1 MPVRLATLL
10 LACFPL
16 LAMAQEDLVEQLLGQ
31 MTLEEKVGQLTQLRV
46 KGMPTGPLIDLDN
59 ELPLPIKTVG
69 SILDTY
75 GAEQTLQLQRAAVES
90 SRLHIPLLFAFDVL
104 HGFRTAFPV
113 PLAEAAAW
121 DPDLT
126 QRTARAAAVEATAA
140 GVHWTFAPMLDI
152 TRDPRW
158 GRVVEGAGEDP
169 FLASALAVARVRGTH
184 GDGPPDTSF
193 MLATAKHF
201 VAYGAAEGGRDYN
214 SADLSQRSLK
224 EVYLPPFQAA
234 VEAGVDAVMPG
245 FEELAGTPMHSNAAL
260 LRGLLR
266 GRWGFSGIIVSDWM
280 GVAELVAHG
289 VAASPADAAR
299 QALHAGIDIDMASQS
314 FNRYLPDL
322 VRSGQVQSSS
332 VDDAVRNVLRAKQ
345 RLGLFEHPY
354 RYSDPDRERAQ
365 TLTPALRALARE
377 AGQKSI
383 VLLKNT
389 DALLPLPKDLHRVL
403 VVGSLA
409 ADAQATLG
417 SWAPAARAEDSVTVL
432 QGIQRAVSSR
442 TQVLYQPGAS
452 PTSPDTQGIAA
463 AQEAARQVDVV
474 VAVLG
479 ETAAMSGEAASRAD
493 LGLPG
498 AQDALLHALRATG
511 KPVVLVLMNGRPLAL
526 SRSAH
531 HTPAIL
537 EAWFLG
543 SEMGHAVADV
553 LFGDV
558 NPSGKLPITF
568 ARSVGQVPLYYAHRH
583 TGRPA
588 TGKTLYESGYLD
600 LPSTPAY
607 PFGFGLS
614 YTTFTYLKPRL
625 SSKHLASTQTLTVR
639 VTVSNTG
646 PRAGDEIVQLY
657 LRDDVASVTRPV
669 RQLRGF
675 RKVHLA
681 SREARTVEF
690 ILDQQDF
697 ALLNEHLLPVI
708 EAGTFTVFVGG
719 SSTTDNQATFEVT
732 DSRRLPS
739 LGSAIPKM
747 LRR

>member
-193 MLATAKHF
+193 MLATAKHL

-732 DSRRLPS
+732 DSRRLPT
-739 LGSAIPKM
+739 LGSAIPRM

>member
-1 MPVRLATLL
+1 MSVRLAALL

-16 LAMAQEDLVEQLLGQ
+16 LAVAQNDLVEQLLGQ
-31 MTLEEKVGQLTQLRV
+31 MTLEEKVGQLSQLGTQDTA
-46 KGMPTGPLIDLDN
+46 TGPVIDQGGQPQTTMLN
-59 ELPLPIKTVG
+59 VG
-69 SILDTY
+69 SVLNTH
-75 GAEQTLQLQRAAVES
+75 GAERTRKLQQIVVEG
-90 SRLHIPLLFAFDVL
+90 SRLHIPLLFAYDVV
-104 HGFRTAFPV
+104 HGFRTVFPV

-121 DPDLT
+121 DPDLA
-126 QRTARAAAVEATAA
+126 QRTARAAAVEATAG
-140 GVHWTFAPMLDI
+140 GVHWAFAPMLDI

-158 GRVVEGAGEDP
+158 GRVAEGAGEDP
-169 FLASALAVARVRGTH
+169 LLASALAVARVRGIH
-184 GDGPPDTSF
+184 GGGPTDASF

-214 SADLSQRSLK
+214 GADLSQRSLK

-245 FEELAGTPMHSNAAL
+245 FQELAGTPMHSNAPL
-260 LRGLLR
+260 LKGLLR

-280 GVAELVAHG
+280 GVSELVLHG

-299 QALHAGIDIDMASQS
+299 QALQAGVEIDMVSQS
-314 FNRYLPDL
+314 YSRYLPDL
-322 VRSGQVQSSS
+322 VRNGQVQLAS
-332 VDDAVRNVLRAKQ
+332 VDNAVRNVLRAKQ

-383 VLLKNT
+383 VLLKNSN
-389 DALLPLPKDLHRVL
+389 ALLPLPKDLNSVL

-409 ADAQATLG
+409 TDAQATLG
-417 SWAPAARAEDSVTVL
+417 PWALAARAEDSVTVL
-432 QGIQRAVSSR
+432 QGILRAVSSS
-442 TQVLYQPGAS
+442 TQVIYQPGAS
-452 PTSPDTQGIAA
+452 PTSPDTQAIEA
-463 AQEAARQVDVV
+463 AQQAARQADVV
-474 VAVLG
+474 LAVLG

-493 LGLPG
+493 LGMPG
-498 AQDALLHALRATG
+498 AQDALLQALLETG
-511 KPVVLVLMNGRPLAL
+511 KPVVLILMNGRPLSL
-526 SRSAH
+526 SGTAQQAS
-531 HTPAIL
+531 AIL
-537 EAWFLG
+537 ESWFLG
-543 SEMGHAVADV
+543 SEMGNAVADV

-558 NPSGKLPITF
+558 NPSAKLPITF
-568 ARSVGQVPLYYAHRH
+568 PRSVGQVPLYYAYRN

-588 TGKTLYESGYLD
+588 TGKNLYESGYLD

-607 PFGFGLS
+607 AFGFGLS
-614 YTTFTYLKPRL
+614 YTTFTYLPPRL
-625 SSKHLASTQTLTVR
+625 STRRLASNQTLTVR
-639 VTVSNTG
+639 VTVTNTG
-646 PRAGDEIVQLY
+646 PRAGDEIVQIY
-657 LRDDVASVTRPV
+657 LRDDVASVSRPV

-681 SREARTVEF
+681 PREARTLSF
-690 ILDQQDF
+690 TLDQEDF
-697 ALLNEHLLPVI
+697 AFLNEHLLPVI

>member
-1 MPVRLATLL
+1 M
-10 LACFPL
+10 
-16 LAMAQEDLVEQLLGQ
+16 
-31 MTLEEKVGQLTQLRV
+31 
-46 KGMPTGPLIDLDN
+46 
-59 ELPLPIKTVG
+59 
-69 SILDTY
+69 
-75 GAEQTLQLQRAAVES
+75 
-90 SRLHIPLLFAFDVL
+90 
-104 HGFRTAFPV
+104 
-113 PLAEAAAW
+113 
-121 DPDLT
+121 
-126 QRTARAAAVEATAA
+126 
-140 GVHWTFAPMLDI
+140 
-152 TRDPRW
+152 
-158 GRVVEGAGEDP
+158 
-169 FLASALAVARVRGTH
+169 
-184 GDGPPDTSF
+184 
-193 MLATAKHF
+193 
-201 VAYGAAEGGRDYN
+201 
-214 SADLSQRSLK
+214 
-224 EVYLPPFQAA
+224 
-234 VEAGVDAVMPG
+234 
-245 FEELAGTPMHSNAAL
+245 
-260 LRGLLR
+260 
-266 GRWGFSGIIVSDWM
+266 
-280 GVAELVAHG
+280 
-289 VAASPADAAR
+289 
-299 QALHAGIDIDMASQS
+299 
-314 FNRYLPDL
+314 
-322 VRSGQVQSSS
+322 
-332 VDDAVRNVLRAKQ
+332 
-345 RLGLFEHPY
+345 
-354 RYSDPDRERAQ
+354 
-365 TLTPALRALARE
+365 
-377 AGQKSI
+377 
-383 VLLKNT
+383 
-389 DALLPLPKDLHRVL
+389 
-403 VVGSLA
+403 
-409 ADAQATLG
+409 
-417 SWAPAARAEDSVTVL
+417 
-432 QGIQRAVSSR
+432 
-442 TQVLYQPGAS
+442 
-452 PTSPDTQGIAA
+452 
-463 AQEAARQVDVV
+463 

>member
-158 GRVVEGAGEDP
+158 GRVVEGAGEAP

-322 VRSGQVQSSS
+322 VRNGQVQLAS
-332 VDDAVRNVLRAKQ
+332 VDNAVRNVLRAKQ

-365 TLTPALRALARE
+365 TLDPHP
-377 AGQKSI
+377 G
-383 VLLKNT
+383 
-389 DALLPLPKDLHRVL
+389 
-403 VVGSLA
+403 
-409 ADAQATLG
+409 
-417 SWAPAARAEDSVTVL
+417 AARAGTRGGAEVH
-432 QGIQRAVSSR
+432 RAAEKYR
-442 TQVLYQPGAS
+442 C
-452 PTSPDTQGIAA
+452 IAA
-463 AQEAARQVDVV
+463 LAQR
-474 VAVLG
+474 L
-479 ETAAMSGEAASRAD
+479 ASRAGGRQPGRRRPGH
-493 LGLPG
+493 LGLLGPG
-498 AQDALLHALRATG
+498 RT
-511 KPVVLVLMNGRPLAL
+511 R
-526 SRSAH
+526 RR
-531 HTPAIL
+531 
-537 EAWFLG
+537 LG
-543 SEMGHAVADV
+543 DGIA
-553 LFGDV
+553 
-558 NPSGKLPITF
+558 
-568 ARSVGQVPLYYAHRH
+568 RH
-583 TGRPA
+583 TARGVFPHPSALPTGRVTHQPGHPRHRSGARGRPA
-588 TGKTLYESGYLD
+588 GRCRG
-600 LPSTPAY
+600 
-607 PFGFGLS
+607 G
-614 YTTFTYLKPRL
+614 
-625 SSKHLASTQTLTVR
+625 
-639 VTVSNTG
+639 
-646 PRAGDEIVQLY
+646 RA
-657 LRDDVASVTRPV
+657 R
-669 RQLRGF
+669 
-675 RKVHLA
+675 
-681 SREARTVEF
+681 
-690 ILDQQDF
+690 
-697 ALLNEHLLPVI
+697 
-708 EAGTFTVFVGG
+708 
-719 SSTTDNQATFEVT
+719 
-732 DSRRLPS
+732 
-739 LGSAIPKM
+739 
-747 LRR
+747 

>member
-568 ARSVGQVPLYYAHRH
+568 ARSVGQVPVYYAHRH

-732 DSRRLPS
+732 DSRRLPT
-739 LGSAIPKM
+739 LGSAIPRM

>member
-16 LAMAQEDLVEQLLGQ
+16 LALAQDDLVEQLLGQ

-511 KPVVLVLMNGRPLAL
+511 KPVVLVLMNGRPLTL

-675 RKVHLA
+675 RKLHLA

-732 DSRRLPS
+732 DSRRLPT
-739 LGSAIPKM
+739 LGSAIPRM

>member
-184 GDGPPDTSF
+184 GDGPPETSF

-417 SWAPAARAEDSVTVL
+417 SWALAARAEDSVTVL
-432 QGIQRAVSSR
+432 QGIQSAVSSR

-568 ARSVGQVPLYYAHRH
+568 GRSVGQVPLYYAHRH

-732 DSRRLPS
+732 DSRRLPT
-739 LGSAIPKM
+739 LGSAIPRM

>member
-184 GDGPPDTSF
+184 GDGPPETSF

-432 QGIQRAVSSR
+432 QGIQRAVSSH

-568 ARSVGQVPLYYAHRH
+568 ARSVGQVPVYYAHRH

>member
-16 LAMAQEDLVEQLLGQ
+16 LALAQDDLVEQLLGQ

-184 GDGPPDTSF
+184 GDGPPETSF

-332 VDDAVRNVLRAKQ
+332 VDDAVSNVLRAKQ

-568 ARSVGQVPLYYAHRH
+568 ARSVGQVPVYYAHRH

>member
-10 LACFPL
+10 LACFSL

-158 GRVVEGAGEDP
+158 GRVVEAAGEDP

-184 GDGPPDTSF
+184 GDGPPETSF

-314 FNRYLPDL
+314 FHRYLPDL

-354 RYSDPDRERAQ
+354 RYSEPDRERAQ

-383 VLLKNT
+383 VLLKNA

-409 ADAQATLG
+409 TDAQATLG
-417 SWAPAARAEDSVTVL
+417 SWALAARAEDSVTVL

-452 PTSPDTQGIAA
+452 PTSTDTQGIAA

-568 ARSVGQVPLYYAHRH
+568 ARSVGQVPVYYAHRH

-732 DSRRLPS
+732 DSRRLPT
-739 LGSAIPKM
+739 LGSAIPRM

>member
-184 GDGPPDTSF
+184 GDGPPETSF

-245 FEELAGTPMHSNAAL
+245 FEELAGTPMHNNAAL

-657 LRDDVASVTRPV
+657 LREDVASVTRPV

-732 DSRRLPS
+732 DSRRLPT
-739 LGSAIPKM
+739 LGSAIPRM

>member
-1 MPVRLATLL
+1 MSVRLAALL

-184 GDGPPDTSF
+184 GDGPPETSF

-732 DSRRLPS
+732 DSRRLPT
-739 LGSAIPKM
+739 LGSAIPRM